1 MLKGNLFADGSLV
14 FPSTILIKKYLR
26 LLRGLRLRLLL
37 LLAEAL
43 ELIVDLLRRLHAI
56 GRVRLAGV

>member
-1 MLKGNLFADGSLV
+1 LQTDLWF
-14 FPSTILIKKYLR
+14 FPSTILFRKYLR
-26 LLRGLRLRLLL
+26 LLRGLRL